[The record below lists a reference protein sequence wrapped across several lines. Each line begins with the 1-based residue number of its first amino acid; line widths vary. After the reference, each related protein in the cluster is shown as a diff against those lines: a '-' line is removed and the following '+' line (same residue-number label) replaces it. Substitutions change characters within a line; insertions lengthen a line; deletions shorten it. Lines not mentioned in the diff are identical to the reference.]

1 MPEIS
6 VIVPVYNTA
15 KYLEQCLRSIATQT
29 FGNFEAVVVDD
40 GSTDS
45 SLSIAQSF
53 AENDSRFKVFEQ
65 KNGGPSKARNTGLKH
80 ASGKWIVFV
89 DSDDVAA
96 PSMLHDL
103 LFAAKA
109 CKTKVACGR
118 TRSFRGTLHH
128 GDILPTSKTRPHT
141 ITAEK
146 AIERSL
152 YQKNFPDYSLWNKIF
167 HVDLWKKRKLKEGT
181 FFEDLISVISIFNE
195 IDRVAL
201 VNRTLYYYRKH
212 PESALA
218 NQGGEKTA
226 VLLDICEGLCKEA
239 NEKNASMDKKTA
251 ERLLKA
257 AESSLLSAGFSI
269 LMRTPDTEE
278 FSEYRSR
285 AWYWI
290 NEFRLQCLLDCK
302 SRIRNKVAALCSF
315 GGMKFL
321 ELVMKRFG

>member
-109 CKTKVACGR
+109 CKTKIACGKKR
-118 TRSFRGTLHH
+118 TFSGELHH
-128 GDILPTSKTRPHT
+128 GDILPTSKTKPRA
-141 ITAEK
+141 ITAPK
-146 AIERSL
+146 AVERCL

-167 HVDLWKKRKLKEGT
+167 RVELWKGRKLEEGT
-181 FFEDLISVISIFNE
+181 LFEDLIAVISIFNE
-195 IDRVAL
+195 VDRIAL

-212 PESALA
+212 PDSALA
-218 NQGGEKTA
+218 NQGGMKTA
-226 VLLDICEGLCKEA
+226 VLLDICEDLFDK
-239 NEKNASMDKKTA
+239 ASENKDALDKKA
-251 ERLLKA
+251 AQRILKA
-257 AESSLLSAGFSI
+257 AENSLLSAGFSI

-285 AWYWI
+285 AWHWI
-290 NEFRLQCLLDCK
+290 NAFRMQCLLDGN